1 MLRRHHHDDG
11 LFHKGGTVVG
21 PLDIPVRP
29 VKPRKEGLTLINDRG
44 VGLGAWHDTIQ
55 MAGQYVDVVK
65 LGIGTA
71 YVMQNLEEKVAFLE
85 DHEILVV
92 LGGTLFE
99 NFWAQGKL
107 DEYEMLLHRLKL
119 RCVEVSSGS
128 YPIPVEEKIA
138 IVQHF
143 AHHYQV
149 MAEVG
154 SKDESS
160 QPAIKEQV
168 AEAHALRTAGASK
181 VIMEGRAS
189 GTGGMYNAHG
199 EADDALINA
208 MTRSIPI
215 SDIIFEAPQE
225 QQQIAFIRRYGPNVN
240 LGNVPFEDILMLETE
255 RLGLRF
261 DTQNCREV
269 L

>member
-1 MLRRHHHDDG
+1 M
-11 LFHKGGTVVG
+11 G

-168 AEAHALRTAGASK
+168 AEAHALRAAGASK
-181 VIMEGRAS
+181 VIM
-189 GTGGMYNAHG
+189 
-199 EADDALINA
+199 
-208 MTRSIPI
+208 
-215 SDIIFEAPQE
+215 
-225 QQQIAFIRRYGPNVN
+225 
-240 LGNVPFEDILMLETE
+240 
-255 RLGLRF
+255 
-261 DTQNCREV
+261 
-269 L
+269 